1 MPKNSIATFRKR
13 LFALRVAAIPALLL
27 AGFSVQGLRAEDLVE
42 NLRKL
47 TRQVGHEY
55 LEPAASGL
63 GTAMNTGWFHRPP
76 TPTKF
81 DLTFDFGFVVVGGLY
96 VGAPRHFETDAQFNF
111 DREPRARPWSMPP
124 SPPSTRI
131 RATSCSRSPSAPPCA
146 TPCWGA
152 SSAPTST

>member
-1 MPKNSIATFRKR
+1 M
-13 LFALRVAAIPALLL
+13 V
-27 AGFSVQGLRAEDLVE
+27 D

-96 VGAPRHFETDAQFNF
+96 VGAPRHFDTEAQFNF
-111 DREPRARPWSMPP
+111 DREQGTALVDAAIAA
-124 SPPSTRI
+124 STRT
-131 RATSCSRSPSAPPCA
+131 RATSCSRNPSAPPCA

-152 SSAPTST
+152 SSAPNST